1 MIGGTSFRLT
11 SEMNRQAALS
21 RLIERGQIEISTGKR
36 IQAASDEPIAA
47 ARISEIGR
55 TQANEASWK
64 SNLDLA
70 YALAAGADTALE
82 ATGNA
87 AIRATELILAGA
99 NGTLSATNRAALALE
114 LRAIAAEI
122 AGLKD
127 SRDAR
132 GNRLFMSGFSLQ
144 IPVAAGLAVT
154 AAGTREEVFE
164 SVPTANGPRDLAT
177 IMADAAAALEEPN
190 ATLRA
195 AAIARATAEVAAGA
209 EHISAMRGQQGA
221 RGARVDQFI
230 ERSETRKLQLG
241 EERVALEST
250 DVTAV
255 IARLQSADLTLKA
268 AQAVFARVNQ
278 NSLFDL
284 LR

>member
-11 SEMNRQAALS
+11 SEMNRQAALA
-21 RLIERGQIEISTGKR
+21 RQIERGQIEISTAKR
-36 IQAASDEPIAA
+36 IQAASDAPIDA

-70 YALAAGADTALE
+70 YALAAGADTALG

-87 AIRATELILAGA
+87 TIRANELIIAGA

-122 AGLKD
+122 AGLKE

-132 GNRLFMSGFSLQ
+132 GNRLFISDFSLQ

-164 SVPTANGPRDLAT
+164 SVPTANGPRDLAA
-177 IMADAAAALEEPN
+177 IIADAADALEAPD
-190 ATLRA
+190 ATRA

-209 EHISAMRGQQGA
+209 EHVSAMRGQQGS
-221 RGARVDQFI
+221 RGARIDQFI
-230 ERSETRKLQLG
+230 ERAATRKLQLG
-241 EERVALEST
+241 EERSALEST
-250 DVTAV
+250 DVTEV
-255 IARLQSADLTLKA
+255 IARLQAADLTLKA

-278 NSLFDL
+278 NTLFDL